1 LIFNLGNSGDLAIL
15 AISSGPCLRGEISI
29 CSNYQQMQN
38 CCPVGLQL
46 GGQKI
51 AVPSL
56 GDNAAGCTQ
65 ITRIMAMQ
73 KLSFMVR
80 IAVLFFD
87 MGFILSCS
95 AWSNM
100 SKNAHPRLRSTEISS
115 C

>member
-1 LIFNLGNSGDLAIL
+1 
-15 AISSGPCLRGEISI
+15 
-29 CSNYQQMQN
+29 MQN

-80 IAVLFFD
+80 IAVFFFD
-87 MGFILSCS
+87 IPVSFLFVAPGNLKTS
-95 AWSNM
+95 
-100 SKNAHPRLRSTEISS
+100 EI
-115 C
+115 